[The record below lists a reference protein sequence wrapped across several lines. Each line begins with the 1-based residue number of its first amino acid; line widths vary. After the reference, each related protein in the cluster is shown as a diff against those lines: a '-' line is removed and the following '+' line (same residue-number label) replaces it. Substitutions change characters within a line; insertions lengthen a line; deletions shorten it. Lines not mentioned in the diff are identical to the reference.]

1 MELGQVEKKRYELLQ
16 LLLLLIMVFLGIITY
31 TSVQQGGG
39 YLIPSLTILSL
50 LACLYVISKE
60 RSLKKLQAQL
70 IQEIIQKDRQV
81 KKLDQELKEEQ
92 AQLEDEKDR
101 SDKLGLRLKELTALY
116 RAINTVN
123 SVREPQR
130 SCDTVLRA
138 ALELVGSDAGS
149 IMLMDESGARLSI
162 ACAQGL
168 SDDTIRYTWQRIG
181 EGIAGWVA
189 HHRKPLP
196 LTEELKQDER
206 FRDLILRDEDIR
218 SAMSVPLEVRDR
230 VIGVIN
236 FNISRSGSKKQFM
249 EYDLRMASIFAQ
261 HASVAIENTQL
272 LITIQKMKTSLQPA

>member
-1 MELGQVEKKRYELLQ
+1 MELGQVEKQRYELLQ
-16 LLLLLIMVFLGIITY
+16 LLLLLIMASLGIITY
-31 TSVQQGGG
+31 ISVQQEGG

-60 RSLKKLQAQL
+60 RSLKKLQVQL

-92 AQLEDEKDR
+92 AQLEGEKDR

-116 RAINTVN
+116 RAISTVN

-130 SCDTVLRA
+130 SCETVLRA
-138 ALELVGSDAGS
+138 ALELVNGDAGS
-149 IMLMDESGARLSI
+149 IMQMDDQGERLTI
-162 ACAQGL
+162 TCAQGL
-168 SDDTIRYTWQRIG
+168 SDETVMHTRQRIG

-189 HHRKPLP
+189 HHRKPLL

-206 FRDLILRDEDIR
+206 FRDLILRDEDVR
-218 SAMSVPLEVRDR
+218 SAMSVPLEVRGR

-236 FNISRSGSKKQFM
+236 FNISRSGSKKQFT

-261 HASVAIENTQL
+261 HASVAIENAQL